1 VQNRF
6 NLENI
11 EGRLE
16 FSRYVASEGIVL
28 LKNEE
33 NVLPLGSEKVAVFG
47 VTQLTSQGSNDGTRL
62 DRSRAVGLTEA
73 MINNG
78 VNIDTDLYNMY
89 LQHVNSEKSHS
100 HGEWGSKHSGNELE
114 LSEVQVSEAKAR
126 GAEKAII
133 IIGRASGENSDIAVE
148 KGDYLL
154 SDAENNMIKTV
165 CSVFSDVILLLHI
178 GCNIDLGFLDENNIK
193 GILYLNQLGQNG
205 SLGMAD
211 ILTGK
216 VSPSGKLTFS
226 MAKHFEDYSSSRHF
240 GQHNGGLLQDYL
252 EDIYIGYR
260 YFETFEGA
268 DKNLVYPFGFGLS
281 YTDFEISGI
290 EYKYDGKISV
300 SALVTNIGKVA
311 GKQVVQLYYSVPD
324 IEDGAVLSGPKKQ
337 LCGFE
342 KTKLLKPNDS
352 QRVTIEI
359 SPEDMA
365 SYDDLGVLGEKSCFV
380 LEKGVYKLLLGTDS
394 RNLKV
399 AGEYEEKENRIVEH
413 CHTIPT
419 TLSKRLNRKG
429 EYDILP
435 EPQFGKDRYYAIS
448 SMEETVL
455 KAVNCCD
462 RDITD
467 FSELKAGES
476 VTYRLLP
483 GSGGGYYVSFMGE
496 NGEDILSDI
505 SLKVSGVDISVGDKT
520 DENTIELKLPI
531 GRGTLTV
538 TARKDNISLK
548 NIVFNKVDA
557 KTEILPDRENFVEA
571 ANIYESTI
579 STKIFNLED
588 DGFGN
593 SCSYLEGIPRP
604 GRYAIY
610 KLDVKEDGKYNIK
623 FKYAYSESSRP
634 INGVIALLVSNIVQP
649 LGTTL
654 LEKTYEKGE
663 NRVFK
668 TTPDFVIE
676 LPKGIAYLKLAAEM
690 VPFPDVCGFYISKN
704 DDINAQNVNQDKE
717 AEIDL
722 NAVPSGLVLGRLED
736 SSKVERIG
744 IQFEDVYRNPELMDD
759 FLAQMSN
766 RELAMIVSGT
776 TQNRTAGGDV
786 GCNHPVPERGV
797 PAAQTA
803 DGPCGLRQNNQYP
816 IAFPVPMV
824 LCATFNKDVYRMYG
838 ESMGNECLHYEV
850 DYLLGPSINIFR
862 SPTGGRNCSYFSE
875 DPYLA
880 GITASYYIN
889 GVQSKGVAAV
899 LKHYAANNTEYE
911 RLKSNSRVSERA
923 IREIYIKGFRI
934 AIKESDPFAIMSSYN
949 HINDIKVA
957 ENYNLITEIPREEW
971 NWDGVFFTDWWN
983 DSSHVAELKAG
994 HDLKMS
1000 TGDVEGVTKAL
1011 DEGILSREQVS
1022 ICAKRIIKMLM
1033 KLGRI
1038 KSQLETE

>member
-505 SLKVSGVDISVGDKT
+505 SEGMFDALSGKGGDEIVSEKDIRKYIKKNIDEIVDIIDDNIET
-520 DENTIELKLPI
+520 DLSKAEIEDEILANVDDIAYEISENCPTADEIAEEIDP
-531 GRGTLTV
+531 GMRAVFSFVTGGTLLLICIIFTLIV
-538 TARKDNISLK
+538 AVGLYFLRFKYLRGFIWVGSSGLAVSIFSFISGLSSSL
-548 NIVFNKVDA
+548 IVA
-557 KTEILPDRENFVEA
+557 L
-571 ANIYESTI
+571 
-579 STKIFNLED
+579 
-588 DGFGN
+588 
-593 SCSYLEGIPRP
+593 LEGEVYYEADLAFINSFIDIIS
-604 GRYAIY
+604 GKFIFAGAI
-610 KLDVKEDGKYNIK
+610 V
-623 FKYAYSESSRP
+623 
-634 INGVIALLVSNIVQP
+634 GVVSLILLLVGIIVGNI
-649 LGTTL
+649 LKKKSK
-654 LEKTYEKGE
+654 EKILRT
-663 NRVFK
+663 
-668 TTPDFVIE
+668 
-676 LPKGIAYLKLAAEM
+676 
-690 VPFPDVCGFYISKN
+690 
-704 DDINAQNVNQDKE
+704 
-717 AEIDL
+717 
-722 NAVPSGLVLGRLED
+722 AVP
-736 SSKVERIG
+736 
-744 IQFEDVYRNPELMDD
+744 N
-759 FLAQMSN
+759 
-766 RELAMIVSGT
+766 
-776 TQNRTAGGDV
+776 
-786 GCNHPVPERGV
+786 
-797 PAAQTA
+797 
-803 DGPCGLRQNNQYP
+803 
-816 IAFPVPMV
+816 
-824 LCATFNKDVYRMYG
+824 AT
-838 ESMGNECLHYEV
+838 
-850 DYLLGPSINIFR
+850 
-862 SPTGGRNCSYFSE
+862 
-875 DPYLA
+875 
-880 GITASYYIN
+880 
-889 GVQSKGVAAV
+889 
-899 LKHYAANNTEYE
+899 
-911 RLKSNSRVSERA
+911 
-923 IREIYIKGFRI
+923 
-934 AIKESDPFAIMSSYN
+934 
-949 HINDIKVA
+949 
-957 ENYNLITEIPREEW
+957 IP
-971 NWDGVFFTDWWN
+971 N
-983 DSSHVAELKAG
+983 
-994 HDLKMS
+994 
-1000 TGDVEGVTKAL
+1000 
-1011 DEGILSREQVS
+1011 
-1022 ICAKRIIKMLM
+1022 
-1033 KLGRI
+1033 
-1038 KSQLETE
+1038 